1 MLLQRALCSLQK
13 MLSLCASLVSFS
25 QHRTGPRAAF
35 WKIHRPSELKGGQ
48 EKIWSKVLT
57 SHVSKLGPSYGKGF
71 VKNKNTAKL
80 IESQNLK
87 AGGSCK
93 WFVVIPHTLWESPR

>member
-13 MLSLCASLVSFS
+13 MLLGFC
-25 QHRTGPRAAF
+25 
-35 WKIHRPSELKGGQ
+35 WPSELKGGQ